1 MNVSRNLCRS
11 VPIKASRTLSRLSI
25 QTNRSKLYAI
35 QLHLESG
42 LALDPDP
49 DLGLLTSIRST
60 IRLFIKTRLDLD
72 LDLEIRLDSRSY
84 NLDSR
89 S

>member
-35 QLHLESG
+35 QLHQESG
-42 LALDPDP
+42 LAPDP
-49 DLGLLTSIRST
+49 DLGLLTSIT
-60 IRLFIKTRLDLD
+60 IRLFIKTRLDLDLDLD